1 MEQRTRLVLA
11 PVLALVLGLGG
22 GSAPSLAET
31 GAAGPGAQASVE
43 GPDAGAS
50 LPATGD
56 VSARPPTATRGRDP
70 VGAAAEA
77 ELTAREIYG
86 RVLDNRLDSSVQE
99 LAIISTDRAGNAQH
113 IRMQQLWKRYPE
125 GSESDRKGI
134 ISRTVVRYLEP
145 ADYRKTGYLVINKR
159 DQPNDQ
165 FIYLASM
172 RRVRRINL
180 RNETVAGTDLSIEDL
195 IPRELDDADYV
206 RIPDHEVDGRSCF
219 VVEASPKAEME
230 SVYTRFWLYIEKE
243 HYVPI
248 RVRYWD
254 RKDVEVKELRAPHAW
269 IREIEGIWIP
279 THVTVRH
286 LLEETQTRLV
296 VDLLVPNPELPDR
309 FFSERQLQAK
319 RLRLPREVMEK
330 ARKL

>member
-1 MEQRTRLVLA
+1 M
-11 PVLALVLGLGG
+11 
-22 GSAPSLAET
+22 
-31 GAAGPGAQASVE
+31 
-43 GPDAGAS
+43 
-50 LPATGD
+50 
-56 VSARPPTATRGRDP
+56 
-70 VGAAAEA
+70 
-77 ELTAREIYG
+77 
-86 RVLDNRLDSSVQE
+86 
-99 LAIISTDRAGNAQH
+99 
-113 IRMQQLWKRYPE
+113 
-125 GSESDRKGI
+125 
-134 ISRTVVRYLEP
+134 RYLEP

-206 RIPDHEVDGRSCF
+206 RVPDDEVDGRSCF
-219 VVEASPKAEME
+219 VVEALPKPEME
-230 SVYTRFWLYIEKE
+230 SAYTRFWLYIEKE

-254 RKDVEVKELRAPHAW
+254 RKDIEVKELRSSHAS

-279 THVTVRH
+279 TQVTVRH
-286 LLEETQTRLV
+286 LLDETQTRMD
-296 VDLLVPNPELPDR
+296 VDLLVPNPELPNR

-319 RLRLPREVMEK
+319 RLRLPHEVMEK